1 MRLLVLIALC
11 LAGLVPVGTASAQ
24 MYCQAPQRLW
34 DDTGAEHST
43 TGGWCFYLM
52 PEEAEPTAVPTST
65 PATST
70 PTRVLPTRTA
80 LPDTGQRVVPDQYAT
95 IAQALVGI
103 AQGGSVLVRPG
114 VYNELVTVRTAGVTI
129 QGELGGGQRAWI
141 DGQCERVHGVYVV
154 ADDVTI
160 RGLGIRNTTE
170 ATVLIGSERATT
182 RAHVD
187 GNTIENYN
195 CQQTGDQYAAGV
207 AAWYAGPGHRV
218 TGNNITRPG
227 PSKGNGIWF
236 KSNAAQASG
245 GGHQIL
251 GNTITGGYDGI
262 GGEEEGSPRGGF
274 DRNTRIEGNTV
285 RNCWDDGIQVEGG
298 GLGTIVRDNMVE
310 ECGVGIAF
318 ATPLT
323 GPLLVENNTI
333 RSGSPG
339 FYGQLACFKA
349 GRSSPATIEV
359 RGNSCTLTGATVAH
373 GFQQTNSGAGV
384 WKVTNNQFRV
394 TGYVVETTTQAGV
407 GTVFD
412 YNCYQTSDTEGRLV
426 KWAGV
431 RYNTLEAFRAA
442 TGHERNGYMC

>member
-1 MRLLVLIALC
+1 MRVLGLLILL
-11 LAGLVPVGTASAQ
+11 GLVSVGTASAQ

-34 DDTGAEHST
+34 DDTGAEHSS

-52 PEEAEPTAVPTST
+52 PDET
-65 PATST
+65 PATPVPTST
-70 PTRVLPTRTA
+70 PTRVPPTRTA
-80 LPDTGQRVVPDQYAT
+80 LPDTGQRVVPDQYPT
-95 IAQALVGI
+95 IAAALAGIPVG
-103 AQGGSVLVRPG
+103 GTVLVRPG
-114 VYNELVTVRTAGVTI
+114 TYNELVTVRTAGVTI

-141 DGQCERVHGVYVV
+141 DGQCDRVHGVYVV

-160 RGLGIRNTTE
+160 RGLGVRNTTE
-170 ATVLIGSERATT
+170 AAVLIGSERATA
-182 RAHVD
+182 RAHID
-187 GNTIENYN
+187 GNAIENYN

-207 AAWYAGPGHRV
+207 AAWYAGPGHRI
-218 TGNNITRPG
+218 TGNYITRSDR
-227 PSKGNGIWF
+227 SKGNGIWF

-245 GGHQIL
+245 GGHLIT
-251 GNTITGGYDGI
+251 GNTIQGGYDGI

-274 DRNTRIEGNTV
+274 DRNTQISGNTV
-285 RNCWDDGIQVEGG
+285 RGCWDDGIQVEGG
-298 GLGTIVRDNMVE
+298 GLSIVVRDNTIE

-323 GPLLVENNTI
+323 GPLLVENNVI
-333 RSGSPG
+333 RSSSPG
-339 FYGQLACFKA
+339 FYNQLACFKA
-349 GRSSPATIEV
+349 GRASTAVITIQ
-359 RGNSCTLTGATVAH
+359 GNSCTLTGATVAH

-394 TGYVVETTTQAGV
+394 TGYVVETTTVAPAG
-407 GTVFD
+407 TTFD

-426 KWAGV
+426 KWAGT